1 MKNGFTII
9 GTMII
14 NKDNN
19 SLISKALMNRFVAIY
34 LDDYLEFNNNNLE
47 IIIDN
52 TIQKLNK
59 EINESLQNI
68 KQNKNLDL
76 NKSNDSND
84 EDDNDDSSDSSDYY
98 SVKFK
103 IHDWFSIKS
112 ISNETIKI
120 LNLFLKKKN
129 AP

>member
-34 LDDYLEFNNNNLE
+34 LDDYFEINDNNLD

>member
-1 MKNGFTII
+1 MKNGFTKI

>member
-1 MKNGFTII
+1 MKNGFTKI

-19 SLISKALMNRFVAIY
+19 SLISKALMNRFVDIY
-34 LDDYLEFNNNNLE
+34 LDDYLEINDISLD

-84 EDDNDDSSDSSDYY
+84 EDDNDDSSDSSEYY

>member
-1 MKNGFTII
+1 MKNGFTKI

-34 LDDYLEFNNNNLE
+34 LDDYLEINDINLE

-120 LNLFLKKKN
+120 
-129 AP
+129 

>member
-1 MKNGFTII
+1 MKNGFTKI

-34 LDDYLEFNNNNLE
+34 LDDYLESNNNNLE